1 MGVLVKAMQMRW
13 TLVALTLARAWVVTS
28 DVPSSQSD
36 KEAEDTFKITEPV
49 LKHERKEQRPRDQ
62 AASPPNPRPNKNM
75 RRYFNSYFNT
85 FYSYNFYFSSFYSD
99 SFYNNRRRRSSF
111 FFSSFFFFSF
121 YSGEESLDTMWIIF
135 IVFAVLMVVGAGAA
149 WAIKRMRM
157 NQQIHAAA
165 TESQGQVVVVTPA
178 NPTPSVIQ
186 NPNFVK
192 QPDGTQAP
200 PPYMPQPAVPIAASA
215 GTAVPQQA
223 VIPPQPTMIPQ
234 QPLPEQ
240 GTGAIIPPAPTG
252 AVIATAPPP
261 QPTAPQ
267 GNVGTTGEAPKSFCV
282 HCGAQSISPGAN
294 FCSVCG
300 QPQS

>member
-75 RRYFNSYFNT
+75 RRFFNSYFNT
-85 FYSYNFYFSSFYSD
+85 FYSYNF
-99 SFYNNRRRRSSF
+99 
-111 FFSSFFFFSF
+111 FFSSFFFSF

-135 IVFAVLMVVGAGAA
+135 IVFSVLMVVGAGAA

-186 NPNFVK
+186 DPNFVK

-223 VIPPQPTMIPQ
+223 VIPPQPTTIPQ

-252 AVIATAPPP
+252 AVLVTAPPP